1 MLFSSPF
8 SPISVSKLLF
18 AFLTLLDA
26 GHRRMGN
33 MHETLGL
40 WTLVLNIQSEH
51 TDTRS
56 HVGKEQQHTGKINS
70 SGKGEAY
77 SGGSLDSIFLGTC
90 ELSKT

>member
-1 MLFSSPF
+1 MLFSSPL

-26 GHRRMGN
+26 GHGRMGN

-40 WTLVLNIQSEH
+40 WTLVLNIQSDH

-56 HVGKEQQHTGKINS
+56 HVGKS
-70 SGKGEAY
+70 SNTL
-77 SGGSLDSIFLGTC
+77 GGQTRVERETLIQVAAWTVFFC
-90 ELSKT
+90 EHVS